1 MTTDVITEEVI
12 RARID
17 GIMREM
23 QAAVMRT
30 GFSTIIRESHDFS
43 AGITDKKLIQKA
55 ENMLKDADC
64 VIANH
69 SDAMGAKKSKI
80 AIVEKK
86 NVEWIEGSKNILSRK
101 ILEKISTEI

>member
-30 GFSTIIRESHDFS
+30 GFSTIIRECNNAVPINH
-43 AGITDKKLIQKA
+43 GI
-55 ENMLKDADC
+55 KDAF
-64 VIANH
+64 
-69 SDAMGAKKSKI
+69 ST
-80 AIVEKK
+80 
-86 NVEWIEGSKNILSRK
+86 GSQNQNPPQPNS
-101 ILEKISTEI
+101 